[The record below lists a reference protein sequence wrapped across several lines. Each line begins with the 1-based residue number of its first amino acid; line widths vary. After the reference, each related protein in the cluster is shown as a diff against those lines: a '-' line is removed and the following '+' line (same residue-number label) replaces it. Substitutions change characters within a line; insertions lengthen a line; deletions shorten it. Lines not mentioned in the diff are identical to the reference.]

1 MALHGF
7 RRTRAGR
14 VVIRLDSAE
23 RGLLR
28 SLVEQLREMVQP
40 ADGPDA
46 APTDPLARLVGIDP
60 AATTPTDP
68 AMLRLFPDA
77 YGDDEPEATAEF
89 RRFTERSL
97 REGKLANAE
106 LVLSSLEGAG
116 ERLTLSPQDV
126 QPWLGALNDVRLTIG
141 TRLGITEDIE
151 DRRAFGADEAELVA
165 YDLYDWLTF
174 LQETLVR
181 AVMGL
186 RPPDVS

>member
-1 MALHGF
+1 MALRGF
-7 RRTRAGR
+7 RLTRGGH
-14 VVIRLDSAE
+14 VVIRLDGAE
-23 RGLLR
+23 REVLR
-28 SLVEQLREMVQP
+28 DLVEQLRALVQP
-40 ADGPDA
+40 ADGPD
-46 APTDPLARLVGIDP
+46 TGESDPLALLVGIDP

-106 LVLSSLEGAG
+106 RVVSSLEGSG
-116 ERLTLSPQDV
+116 DRLVLTPDDV
-126 QPWLGALNDVRLTIG
+126 QSWLGALNDVRLTIG

-151 DRRAFGADEAELVA
+151 ERPPFGANEAELMA
-165 YDLYDWLTF
+165 YDLYHWLTF

-181 AVMGL
+181 AAMGL
-186 RPPDVS
+186 RPPDVP